1 MIDDVP
7 CRVSAELRAYQSEQN
22 DLVPEAFDE
31 YDDQH
36 MRVAAPYHTSEIQG
50 LLLARREW
58 KYMNLH
64 QRSEQMESL
73 LNALYKACR
82 DQWRDER

>member
-1 MIDDVP
+1 MSDRVP
-7 CRVSAELRAYQSEQN
+7 ERPLQPPHDAHMYA
-22 DLVPEAFDE
+22 EAFDE
-31 YDDQH
+31 YDEVH
-36 MRVAAPYHTSEIQG
+36 MRTVAPHGLTSEIQG

-58 KYMNLH
+58 QYMNLH

>member
-1 MIDDVP
+1 MSDP
-7 CRVSAELRAYQSEQN
+7 CRVSADLRYYQSEQN

-31 YDDQH
+31 YDAEHVSQI
-36 MRVAAPYHTSEIQG
+36 APHGLASEIQG

-73 LNALYKACR
+73 LDALYKASQ
-82 DQWRDER
+82 DVWRDL